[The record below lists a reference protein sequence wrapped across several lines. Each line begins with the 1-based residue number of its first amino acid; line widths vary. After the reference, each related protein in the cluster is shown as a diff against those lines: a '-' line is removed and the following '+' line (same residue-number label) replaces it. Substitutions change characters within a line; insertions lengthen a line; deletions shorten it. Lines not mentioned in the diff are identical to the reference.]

1 MARTIDN
8 ESKKRYATLA
18 IRWCESYFGLCDR
31 KKRRLIFRFSERKR
45 KMDNFEIFGNYCF
58 YRNEIIIY
66 LPNNNTI
73 YDIVATVIHEYT
85 HYLQSR
91 SLYKYYQD
99 IYYYSRNPYEREA
112 KRNEEKYTKICI
124 KARA

>member
-1 MARTIDN
+1 MARTIN
-8 ESKKRYATLA
+8 TESKKRYATLA

-85 HYLQSR
+85 HYLENMN
-91 SLYKYYQD
+91 YQD
-99 IYYYSRNPYEREA
+99 IILKIQWRDRQKETKTSIL
-112 KRNEEKYTKICI
+112 KYV
-124 KARA
+124 